1 MKAAIL
7 ICFALAFAMQ
17 ASFSQMKRSGQ
28 DTRELSTRWA
38 EYYARAYGVPVDL
51 VTAIIDVESAWNPY
65 AISDKGAAGL
75 MQLMPQTAARFGVHN
90 RFRLDDNIRGGVAY
104 LAWLNHAFAGDLRL
118 VTAAYYVGEA
128 PISVRGLAYSSPD
141 VQTYVARVAKRYR
154 ALRRLSSADGVQ
166 EEGRKK

>member
-1 MKAAIL
+1 MKSAIL
-7 ICFALAFAMQ
+7 ICFLLSFVLQ
-17 ASFSQMKRSGQ
+17 ASFAQTNRSAQ
-28 DTRELSTRWA
+28 EIRELSARWA
-38 EYYARAYGVPVDL
+38 QYYAHAYAVPVDL
-51 VTAIIDVESAWNPY
+51 VMAIIDVESAWNPY

-104 LAWLNHAFAGDLRL
+104 LALLNHEFAGDLRL
-118 VTAAYYVGEA
+118 ITAAYYVGES

-154 ALRRLSSADGVQ
+154 ARRRSISRYGAQ
-166 EEGRKK
+166 EEGREQ